1 MGAKLDVK
9 EVIHFLQQHR
19 ANLRCD
25 EVKKQL
31 MKLGFEISDR
41 KRGGHK
47 LVKHNGLE
55 SFRSLSFNCGH
66 GTNPEIKPAYID
78 NIVTILNQYFED
90 IESYME
96 KRNDRS

>member
-1 MGAKLDVK
+1 MGAKLSVNN
-9 EVIHFLQQHR
+9 VIAFLKQHKT
-19 ANLRCD
+19 NLRCE
-25 EVKKQL
+25 EVKRQL
-31 MKLGFEISDR
+31 VKLGFEINDG

-47 LVKHNGLE
+47 LVKHNGLA

-78 NIVTILNQYFED
+78 NIITVLNQYVED